1 MTTTLDTY
9 LAKAANDLP
18 AMPMV
23 AGQIVKAIDNADSSV
38 DEIRALVEQD
48 PGLVARILRVSNSA
62 YYGFPSEIR
71 SVGHAISLL
80 GGRTVR
86 NLVLGA
92 SLKGSFRRF
101 GLMEKL
107 LWEHAAIAGPVAAAL
122 AKREGRGIDAD
133 EAFTAALLHDVGKAA
148 LANSHRDEY
157 EKVFARVYN
166 EGVGFVQAERD
177 GFGFDHAELGSRVAE
192 HWKLPPRLAN
202 VIRFHH
208 EPEAWSELSD
218 SEARLTAL
226 IALCSA
232 ILTKLGVGRRD
243 PIEEVDLTTLPSW
256 QRLGYADSDVEPI
269 EQLCREQVEL
279 ARSLTD

>member
-1 MTTTLDTY
+1 MATSLETY
-9 LAKAANDLP
+9 LEKAAKDLP
-18 AMPMV
+18 AMPLV
-23 AGQIVKAIDNADSSV
+23 AGQIVKAIDDENSSV
-38 DEIRALVEQD
+38 DDIRTLVEQD
-48 PGLVARILRVSNSA
+48 PGLAARILRVSNSA

-107 LWEHAAIAGPVAAAL
+107 LWEHAAIAGPVAAAM
-122 AKREGRGIDAD
+122 AKRYGRGLDAD

-166 EGVGFVQAERD
+166 EGVGFVQAERE

-192 HWKLPPRLAN
+192 HWKLPPRLAT
-202 VIRFHH
+202 VIRYHH
-208 EPEAWSELSD
+208 EPDLWSELPEG
-218 SEARLTAL
+218 EASLTAL
-226 IALCSA
+226 VALCSA
-232 ILTKLGVGRRD
+232 CLSKLGVGRRD
-243 PIEEVDLTTLPSW
+243 PIEEIDLTSLPSW
-256 QRLGYADSDVEPI
+256 HHLGFKDADAEPI
-269 EQLCREQVEL
+269 HELCRHQVEL
-279 ARSLTD
+279 ARALTD

>member
-1 MTTTLDTY
+1 MTTTLDSY
-9 LAKAANDLP
+9 LATAANDLP

-23 AGQIVKAIDNADSSV
+23 AGQIVKAIDDADSSV
-38 DEIRALVEQD
+38 DDIRALVEQD

-122 AKREGRGIDAD
+122 AKRDGRGIDTD

-208 EPEAWSELSD
+208 EPEAWAELSD

-226 IALCSA
+226 VALCSA

-256 QRLGYADSDVEPI
+256 QRLGFADSEVEPI